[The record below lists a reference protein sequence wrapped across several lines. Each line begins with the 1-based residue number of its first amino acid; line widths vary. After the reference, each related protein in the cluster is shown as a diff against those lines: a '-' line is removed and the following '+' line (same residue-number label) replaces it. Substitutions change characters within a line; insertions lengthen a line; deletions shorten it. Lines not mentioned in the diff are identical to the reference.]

1 MRLYSWLIS
10 NIHNR
15 HFFSLDIILFS
26 LIPALALALRVNL
39 PFEKN
44 YSVALIIFISVA
56 LLVKLPVFYFFHLYR
71 IYWRHASI
79 DDLMTVVLAT
89 TCATMLFTAI
99 IWGIQALRF
108 SGVTDLPRSV
118 PIIDGVLT
126 ILFVSGI
133 RFSLRAAEY
142 LRMRSL
148 IGGPGKRVL
157 IAGAGNA
164 GEMVVREILTS
175 GRTTLEPVG
184 FVDDST
190 SKQGIVIHG
199 IRVLGKLANIPELV
213 KKYRIREVIIAMPTA
228 AGQTIR
234 QLVQLCEQA
243 GVPSRSVPGI
253 YELLDGRI
261 KISRFREVRIEDLL
275 RRDPVRMES
284 DKVMEMVAGKRILVT
299 GAGGSIGT
307 ELCMQIAHSQPA
319 QLFALGH
326 GENSLFHLNE
336 QLSKLGSSV
345 NGSGNR
351 TYRMIVADIRDP
363 QRLETIFTNLNPQ
376 IVFHAAA
383 HKHVRLMEENIE
395 DAVTNN
401 VLGTS
406 NILKTSRSHGVE
418 RFVLISTDKAVAPAS
433 VMGATKRVAELLVQ
447 AAGVETGLP
456 YVVVRFGNVL
466 GSRGSVV
473 PIFQRQIEEGGP
485 VTVTHP
491 EAERYFMTIPEAVLL
506 VLQAAA
512 IGKGGEILVLDMGER
527 VRVLDLAQDMIKL
540 SGLRLGQDI
549 QIKYTGLN
557 PGEKLIEELYSH
569 DEQPTPTEQEKIL
582 IINNNKGT
590 DFHRLHQDVEH
601 LVALAEKGESE
612 EARSKLMFMV
622 GSSD

>member
-1 MRLYSWLIS
+1 MYNWLIS
-10 NIHNR
+10 NIRNR
-15 HFFSLDIILFS
+15 HFFILDIILFS

-39 PFEKN
+39 PWEKYYN
-44 YSVALIIFISVA
+44 LALIIFICVA

-71 IYWRHASI
+71 IYWRYASVN
-79 DDLMTVVLAT
+79 DLLTVLLASS
-89 TCATMLFTAI
+89 CAMILFTAI
-99 IWGIQALRF
+99 IWGIQGLRF
-108 SGVTDLPRSV
+108 SGVNVLPRSV
-118 PIIDGVLT
+118 PIIDGMLT
-126 ILFVSGI
+126 ILLVSGT
-133 RFSLRAAEY
+133 RFSLRAADH

-148 IGGPGKRVL
+148 YGRSGKRVL
-157 IAGAGNA
+157 IAGAGSA

-175 GRTTLEPVG
+175 GRTSLEPVG

-190 SKQGIVIHG
+190 SKQGMVIHG
-199 IRVLGKLANIPELV
+199 TRVIGKLANIPELV
-213 KKYRIREVIIAMPTA
+213 KTYRIQEVIIAIPTA
-228 AGQTIR
+228 SGETIR
-234 QLVQLCEQA
+234 KLVHLCEQA

-261 KISRFREVRIEDLL
+261 SISRFRKVEIEDLL
-275 RRDPVRMES
+275 RRDPIRIDPVS
-284 DKVMEMVAGKRILVT
+284 VTEMISGKRILVT

-307 ELCMQIAHSQPA
+307 ELCMQIARCKPA
-319 QLFALGH
+319 QLIALGH
-326 GENSLFHLNE
+326 GENSLFHLRV
-336 QLSKLGSSV
+336 QLSKLKSSLD
-345 NGSGNR
+345 GSGNP

-363 QRLETIFTNLNPQ
+363 QRLDAIFSNLAPQ

-406 NILKTSRSHGVE
+406 NILDISRSHGVE
-418 RFVLISTDKAVAPAS
+418 RFVLISTDKAVAPTC

-447 AAGVETGLP
+447 AAGLETGLP

-512 IGKGGEILVLDMGER
+512 LGKGGELLVLDMGER

-549 QIKYTGLN
+549 HIKYTGLN
-557 PGEKLIEELYSH
+557 PGEKLIEELFSQ

-582 IINNNKGT
+582 IINNNKAS
-590 DFHRLHQDVEH
+590 DFSRLHQDVDH
-601 LVALAEKGESE
+601 LISLAKKGKSE
-612 EARSKLMFMV
+612 EARSKLMSMV